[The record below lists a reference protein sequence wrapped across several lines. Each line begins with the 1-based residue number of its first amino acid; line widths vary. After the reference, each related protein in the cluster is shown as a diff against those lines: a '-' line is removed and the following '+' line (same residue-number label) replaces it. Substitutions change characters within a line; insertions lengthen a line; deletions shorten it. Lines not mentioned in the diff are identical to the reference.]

1 MIISDLSKISVN
13 QGSSCGD
20 SSNISVVEVSRAVC
34 STGSSDSVDNYTV
47 SPGGMRYY
55 IPSCVDAV
63 DTPVCNQVFDSLEK
77 AYRFYKEYGR
87 LGGFDVRKATE
98 KKDSDGTII
107 LKHFVCS
114 KEGFNEVKFGNSDE
128 VVAKGV
134 RGRRTVTRR
143 CGCKAK
149 FVVKITSQNRY
160 YVLNFVELH
169 NHTLAS
175 ETGRQFLR
183 ASREM
188 TVGLRS
194 IVFDAAKVNIGCSK
208 TFSLVKEMTGG
219 YANVGAT
226 LRDFRNFDRDL
237 KEFVGER
244 DGQMLIDKFR
254 VMQETSKSFYFA
266 HEVDAEGHLT
276 MLFWA
281 DPVGRRNF
289 EIYGDA
295 VSFDATFDTNKYN
308 MIFAPFTGVD
318 KHDRCVTFAAC
329 LLSKEDICHYNWAF
343 KQFVKAMGRNPVVFI
358 TDQCP
363 AMKVAV
369 PVSFCGDNDL
379 VPSKHRLCMWHI
391 MQKFPIKVGN
401 RLCKETDFM
410 EKMKKYIWSSNLEIE
425 EFENG
430 WQSVI
435 KEFNLEDN
443 KWLADMYEIRKSWIP
458 SYFRDNPM
466 FGLMRTTSRSE
477 SENFFFGQFHRQ
489 GDTLCEFWLRFE
501 SAMHRQRNETERLDH
516 ESNSGKPNTLSRW
529 FLEDDAADLFTR
541 TIFYKVQEEIL
552 ASCLEMQIKRMS
564 EEVDG
569 VTQLDIKDVKVKDKL
584 FKVAVSKTHAV
595 CSCKKFVM
603 CGILCRHAFCG
614 LKQIGVTKF
623 PRSLVLNRWMKI
635 AECGTS
641 SQSVALSSDF
651 FKMEQVSL
659 KLTNLWFDFR
669 QTLNKAGV
677 QMDKLDY
684 VHKIIKQISTDLEN
698 CGGDGADFS
707 KRDHIA
713 AMVGEQP
720 VGDVSILVPNV
731 CKNKGNYFKRLI
743 SEREKALNKANKR
756 IRRCKEC
763 SGTNHDSRTCPRK
776 KTGSTDARADNQS

>member
-1 MIISDLSKISVN
+1 
-13 QGSSCGD
+13 
-20 SSNISVVEVSRAVC
+20 
-34 STGSSDSVDNYTV
+34 
-47 SPGGMRYY
+47 
-55 IPSCVDAV
+55 
-63 DTPVCNQVFDSLEK
+63 
-77 AYRFYKEYGR
+77 
-87 LGGFDVRKATE
+87 
-98 KKDSDGTII
+98 
-107 LKHFVCS
+107 
-114 KEGFNEVKFGNSDE
+114 
-128 VVAKGV
+128 
-134 RGRRTVTRR
+134 
-143 CGCKAK
+143 
-149 FVVKITSQNRY
+149 
-160 YVLNFVELH
+160 
-169 NHTLAS
+169 
-175 ETGRQFLR
+175 
-183 ASREM
+183 M

-237 KEFVGER
+237 NEFVGER
-244 DGQMLIDKFR
+244 DGQMLIDEFR
-254 VMQETSKSFYFA
+254 IMQETSKSFYFA

-281 DPVGRRNF
+281 DAVGRRNF

-295 VSFDATFDTNKYN
+295 VSFDTNKYN

-369 PVSFCGDNDL
+369 SVSFCGDNDL
-379 VPSKHRLCMWHI
+379 IPSKHRLCMWHI
-391 MQKFPIKVGN
+391 MQKFPIKVVN

-458 SYFRDNPM
+458 SYFRDNSM
-466 FGLMRTTSRSE
+466 FGLMGTTSRSE

-489 GDTLCEFWLRFE
+489 
-501 SAMHRQRNETERLDH
+501 
-516 ESNSGKPNTLSRW
+516 GKPNTLSRW

-614 LKQIGVTKF
+614 LKQIGVIKF

-635 AECGTS
+635 VECGTL
-641 SQSVALSSDF
+641 SQSVA
-651 FKMEQVSL
+651 
-659 KLTNLWFDFR
+659 
-669 QTLNKAGV
+669 AGV

-684 VHKIIKQISTDLEN
+684 VRKIIKQISSDLEN
-698 CGGDGADFS
+698 SGGDGADFS

-731 CKNKGNYFKRLI
+731 CKNKENYFKRLI
-743 SEREKALNKANKR
+743 SEREREKALNKANKR

-776 KTGSTDARADNQS
+776 KTGSTDARAENQS